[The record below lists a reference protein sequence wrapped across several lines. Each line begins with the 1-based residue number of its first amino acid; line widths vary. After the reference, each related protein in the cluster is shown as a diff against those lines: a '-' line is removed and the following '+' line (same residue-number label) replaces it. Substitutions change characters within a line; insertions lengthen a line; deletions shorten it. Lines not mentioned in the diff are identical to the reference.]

1 MNLLQTYENDMKS
14 QFTSV
19 FALNDY
25 MNDEID
31 GNTILLRRKERNKL
45 SGKQVVRLTVE
56 TDSRL

>member
-1 MNLLQTYENDMKS
+1 MNLLQTYENDKHIKS

-31 GNTILLRRKERNKL
+31 GNTILLWRKERNKL
-45 SGKQVVRLTVE
+45 SGKQVVRLNG
-56 TDSRL
+56 